1 MTTCPQCGSEGQ
13 PTQTVC
19 ATCGSRL
26 AAATGPA
33 PAALPAS
40 TRGGLMKTMLGMP
53 TTSPPAAP
61 VSTVPP
67 PAAFGRTM
75 LGIAPTEPPSRDVAQ
90 SPMGSPPTAPWGTAP
105 TGGGPLDP
113 KRTMMGGMGSPSF
126 QAPQGLGPQ
135 PQVPTSSA
143 TTAIG
148 GAHAPTPA
156 PVMVGANRTILGVAR
171 PGIAPLNPGQAK
183 AVEPPAPEIEPELQP
198 AISGLSART
207 AAQKRGLLLLGL
219 ALALVGTAVAVGLLW
234 HGSPKLKVS
243 VALASDGAEVLHV
256 ECGDC
261 AAGSLLSLGASR
273 AEFKNGA
280 LTLKPAKLLQV
291 GKNDL
296 DFSFQTPNGQPIP
309 IAVSV
314 PIRYRV
320 TPRLGRLSETPPLL
334 EVLVATANAKSLSV
348 DGKPL
353 TPGES
358 GVTSYTVDVSPQL
371 TGQASEV
378 RPLERRIPYELTFP
392 DSDGAKSEV
401 AFQVGI
407 VPLRIEAP
415 GDSITIEKETFRLAG
430 RTQPGAKVS
439 VSGRAIALSP
449 DGTFSQT
456 MRISA
461 AGETT
466 FWVRADREGLAPRR
480 VAVKVKRVV
489 SLSDEAKALD
499 ASSLNSYAS
508 ALSKLDA
515 ETGKTVAWKGK
526 LVEARQLGNSWVLLV
541 DTESGCAN
549 GPCLTRVAFG
559 GEGPFVKGK
568 TLAVY
573 GVLEGGTEGPRSGTT
588 IPVIRAN
595 FVLR

>member
-1 MTTCPQCGSEGQ
+1 MTTCPQCGSEGE

-26 AAATGPA
+26 PAVVAPA
-33 PAALPAS
+33 PAAIPAS
-40 TRGGLMKTMLGMP
+40 TRGGFMKTMLGMP
-53 TTSPPAAP
+53 S
-61 VSTVPP
+61 
-67 PAAFGRTM
+67 
-75 LGIAPTEPPSRDVAQ
+75 TEPPSADLPQAPR
-90 SPMGSPPTAPWGTAP
+90 GSPPTAPWGTAP
-105 TGGGPLDP
+105 TGGGSLDP
-113 KRTMMGGMGSPSF
+113 KRTMLGGMGTPSF
-126 QAPQGLGPQ
+126 QAPQGRSAQ
-135 PQVPTSSA
+135 PQLPSSST

-148 GAHAPTPA
+148 GAQAPAPA
-156 PVMVGANRTILGVAR
+156 PVLAGANRTILGVAR

-183 AVEPPAPEIEPELQP
+183 AAEPSAPEIEPELP
-198 AISGLSART
+198 LAISGLNTRT
-207 AAQKRGLLLLGL
+207 PGQKRGLLLLGL

-234 HGSPKLKVS
+234 QGPPKLKVS
-243 VALASDGAEVLHV
+243 VELASDGAEVLRI

-261 AAGSLLSLGASR
+261 AAGSVLSLGASR
-273 AEFKNGA
+273 AEFKNGS
-280 LTLKPAKLLQV
+280 LTLKPVKPLEV

-296 DFSFQTPNGQPIP
+296 EFAFQTPNGKPMP
-309 IAVSV
+309 IAISV

-334 EVLVATANAKSLSV
+334 EVVVATANAKSLSV

-353 TPGES
+353 ATNES
-358 GVTSYTVDVSPQL
+358 GVTSYTLDVTPQL

-415 GDSITIEKETFRLAG
+415 GDSITIDKETFRLAG
-430 RTQPGAKVS
+430 RTQPGAKIS

-449 DGTFSQT
+449 DGTFDQT
-456 MRISA
+456 MRISSP
-461 AGETT
+461 GETT

-480 VAVKVKRVV
+480 VAVKVKRVA
-489 SLSDEAKALD
+489 SLNEEAKALD

-508 ALSKLDA
+508 ALSNLDA
-515 ETGKTVAWKGK
+515 ETGKNVAWKGK
-526 LVEARQLGNSWVLLV
+526 LVEARQLGSSWVLLV

-559 GEGPFVKGK
+559 GDGPFEKGK
-568 TLAVY
+568 ALAIY

>member
-1 MTTCPQCGSEGQ
+1 
-13 PTQTVC
+13 
-19 ATCGSRL
+19 
-26 AAATGPA
+26 
-33 PAALPAS
+33 
-40 TRGGLMKTMLGMP
+40 
-53 TTSPPAAP
+53 
-61 VSTVPP
+61 
-67 PAAFGRTM
+67 M
-75 LGIAPTEPPSRDVAQ
+75 LGIAPTEPPGHDAPQ
-90 SPMGSPPTAPWGTAP
+90 APMGSPPTAPWGTAP
-105 TGGGPLDP
+105 TGAGSLDP
-113 KRTMMGGMGSPSF
+113 KRTMLGGTGTPSF
-126 QAPQGLGPQ
+126 QAPQGPGPQ
-135 PQVPTSSA
+135 PQLPSSST

-148 GAHAPTPA
+148 GTGAPPAA
-156 PVMVGANRTILGVAR
+156 PVMLGGNRTILGVAR
-171 PGIAPLNPGQAK
+171 PGIAPLNPGEAK
-183 AVEPPAPEIEPELQP
+183 AVEPPAHEAEPELP
-198 AISGLSART
+198 LVISGLGTRT
-207 AAQKRGLLLLGL
+207 LGQKRGLLLLGL
-219 ALALVGTAVAVGLLW
+219 ALALVGAAVAVALLW
-234 HGSPKLKVS
+234 HGPPKLKVS
-243 VALASDGAEVLHV
+243 VALAADGAEVLHV

-261 AAGSLLSLGASR
+261 AAGSVLSLGASR
-273 AEFKNGA
+273 AEFKDRA
-280 LTLKPAKLLQV
+280 LTLTPAKPLQV

-296 DFSFQTPNGQPIP
+296 EFVFQSPDGKQLP

-334 EVLVATANAKSLSV
+334 EVVVATANAKSLSV

-353 TPGES
+353 TVSES
-358 GVTSYTVDVSPQL
+358 GVMSYTVDVTAQL

-466 FWVRADREGLAPRR
+466 FWVRADREGLAPRL
-480 VAVKVKRVV
+480 VAVKVKRVA
-489 SLSDEAKALD
+489 SLSEEAKALD
-499 ASSLNSYAS
+499 AGSLNSYAG
-508 ALSKLDA
+508 ALAKLDA
-515 ETGKTVAWKGK
+515 ERGKAVAWQAK
-526 LVEARQLGNSWVLLV
+526 LVEARQLGSAWVLLV
-541 DTESGCAN
+541 DTESGCPS
-549 GPCLTRVAFG
+549 GPCLARVTFG
-559 GEGPFVKGK
+559 GDGPFEKGGK
-568 TLAVY
+568 LAIY

-588 IPVIRAN
+588 IPVVRAN